1 MVFRNHDRWRNHPM
15 VRAQHRH
22 ALMGLRTASI
32 IFGAYLV
39 ADFVVGLVRPDH
51 GHGHHGHHG
60 HHDEAH
66 GAEHGAGE
74 EAHE

>member
-1 MVFRNHDRWRNHPM
+1 M

-32 IFGAYLV
+32 IFGVYLV

-51 GHGHHGHHG
+51 GHHGHGHHG
-60 HHDEAH
+60 EEH
-66 GAEHGAGE
+66 GAGHGAAGE